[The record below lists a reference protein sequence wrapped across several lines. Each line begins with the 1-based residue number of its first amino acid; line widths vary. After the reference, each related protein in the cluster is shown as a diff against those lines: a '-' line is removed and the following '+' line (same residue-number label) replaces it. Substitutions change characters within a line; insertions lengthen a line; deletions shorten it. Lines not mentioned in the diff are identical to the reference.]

1 MKKSKITNSANRAS
15 CLSSTT
21 RQMTIFEMLPDSEQ
35 MAAEPVAAL
44 EVPSTPALDAAN
56 PAASCVPVVTLSY
69 STNTPT
75 SSKPQMRD
83 ASDIANLMRST
94 YNDIELRESLKVLY
108 LSRANRVLG
117 VHTIGIGSSTC
128 CVFDLKAA
136 CIGALLAR
144 AEGVILCHNHPSG
157 ALRPSPQD
165 DDMTANFKN
174 ALKTLEIK
182 LLDHVIITVDSYYSY
197 QDNYRI

>member
-1 MKKSKITNSANRAS
+1 MKKSKLTNSANRAS
-15 CLSSTT
+15 RLSSTT
-21 RQMTIFEMLPDSEQ
+21 RQMTIFEMLSDSEQ
-35 MAAEPVAAL
+35 MAAEPVSAL
-44 EVPSTPALDAAN
+44 EVPDAPALDAAN

-75 SSKPQMRD
+75 SSKPQILCSD
-83 ASDIANLMRST
+83 DIANLMRST

-108 LSRANRVLG
+108 LSRANRVIG

-136 CIGALLAR
+136 CVGALLAR
-144 AEGVILCHNHPSG
+144 AECVILCHNHPSG
-157 ALRPSPQD
+157 SLRPSPQD
-165 DDMTANFKN
+165 DKLTENFAN

-182 LLDHVIITVDSYYSY
+182 LLDHVIITFDGYYSY